1 MGEAKR
7 RKAERAG
14 TPAPAALQYPG
25 DDWNAAS
32 TPSVVAEK
40 SCGSCTK
47 CCTVMGVPEL
57 KKRPWDECPHVLAGR
72 GCNIYADR
80 PSGCRKFICGWLLD
94 QHGTGFE
101 AGKLPRRL
109 LPEKRAEH
117 HRHLRRQLSR
127 CLAQAQ

>member
-1 MGEAKR
+1 MGPGCGGASIPPGRRPQGSVPGRCRSSIVNSIAGIIRMGEAKR
-7 RKAERAG
+7 RKTERAG

-72 GCNIYADR
+72 GCN
-80 PSGCRKFICGWLLD
+80 
-94 QHGTGFE
+94 
-101 AGKLPRRL
+101 
-109 LPEKRAEH
+109 
-117 HRHLRRQLSR
+117 
-127 CLAQAQ
+127 